1 MRPFGA
7 SEENPRPL
15 TAIVY
20 REIGILALY
29 WGGPMPKYY
38 FNLKGNGDLIESDR
52 PVQFPCL
59 ATAKADAV
67 VIIRGLLADLPGDW
81 QCGTI
86 GFAFEICSEAGELLD
101 IVKFED
107 AVLLH

>member
-1 MRPFGA
+1 MHAEVLFQSQGQWRSHRERP
-7 SEENPRPL
+7 
-15 TAIVY
+15 T
-20 REIGILALY
+20 
-29 WGGPMPKYY
+29 
-38 FNLKGNGDLIESDR
+38 
-52 PVQFPCL
+52 VQFPCI

-67 VIIRGLLADLPGDW
+67 VIIRGLLADLPGEW

-86 GFAFEICSEAGELLD
+86 GFAFEICNEAGELLD

>member
-1 MRPFGA
+1 
-7 SEENPRPL
+7 
-15 TAIVY
+15 
-20 REIGILALY
+20 
-29 WGGPMPKYY
+29 MPKYY

-52 PVQFPCL
+52 PIQFPSL
-59 ATAKADAV
+59 ATAKADALAIV
-67 VIIRGLLADLPGDW
+67 RGMLADLPGDW

-86 GFAFEICSEAGELLD
+86 GFAFEICDEAGEVLD

>member
-1 MRPFGA
+1 
-7 SEENPRPL
+7 
-15 TAIVY
+15 
-20 REIGILALY
+20 
-29 WGGPMPKYY
+29 MPKYY

-52 PVQFPCL
+52 PIQFPCL
-59 ATAKADAV
+59 ATAKADALA
-67 VIIRGLLADLPGDW
+67 IDRGMLADLPGDW

-86 GFAFEICSEAGELLD
+86 GFAFEICNEAGELLD